1 MPNFRLLAGLEEA
14 EDFSGDGRWG
24 GFQVATVSNL
34 NANCFRVAL
43 SLVELRYRWILT
55 KYSRAKD
62 TSDQYHLCNDLD
74 FMYHLRVHL

>member
-43 SLVELRYRWILT
+43 S
-55 KYSRAKD
+55 
-62 TSDQYHLCNDLD
+62 
-74 FMYHLRVHL
+74 